1 MRGCA
6 MRGSSASSVEVFG
19 LEMNTVCGGCILTR
33 ILCPFDDVHVGVYA
47 CIRGCVVCL
56 YLLPSQARILLRLS
70 RRNCARN
77 KASVTVPSS
86 MSGFIYRYLL
96 PYCPNPFLLGAAS
109 FVSARARLHC
119 SS

>member
-33 ILCPFDDVHVGVYA
+33 ILCPYDDVHVGVYA

-56 YLLPSQARILLRLS
+56 PSQARTLLRLS

-77 KASVTVPSS
+77 KASAEENTTE
-86 MSGFIYRYLL
+86 
-96 PYCPNPFLLGAAS
+96 
-109 FVSARARLHC
+109 RAKTHRKKTT
-119 SS
+119 SKRKQRITAEITY